1 MDQETKSRAL
11 RLITCAANVLYRL
24 LILGALLWIG
34 YGLQSIAVALNI
46 PVEDSCTGD
55 LSEDGP
61 GQSDDQVPKIIR
73 PLYRG
78 NT

>member
-11 RLITCAANVLYRL
+11 RLISCTANVLYRL

-34 YGLQSIAVALNI
+34 YGVQSVAVALNT
-46 PVEDSCTGD
+46 PVEDSCSGD
-55 LSEDGP
+55 LPEDG
-61 GQSDDQVPKIIR
+61 QSQPDDQAPKAIK